1 MTMKIQTVSDLGAL
15 VRDRRGAQGL
25 SQQALALRAGVSVRW
40 LKAFEAGKST
50 AEIGLV
56 LRTLGALGLT
66 LTVLDAPG
74 SSGVDLDDVLAR
86 FDQDSA

>member
-1 MTMKIQTVSDLGAL
+1 MMIQTASDFGAL
-15 VRDRRGAQGL
+15 VRDRRGVQGM
-25 SQQALALRAGVSVRW
+25 SQRTLALRAGVSVRW

-50 AEIGLV
+50 AEIGLA

-66 LTVLDAPG
+66 LTVADAPAPM
-74 SSGVDLDDVLAR
+74 GVDLEDVLTR

>member
-1 MTMKIQTVSDLGAL
+1 MNIRTASDLGAL

-25 SQQALALRAGVSVRW
+25 SQEALALRAGVSVRW

-66 LTVLDAPG
+66 LSVVDAPG
-74 SSGVDLDDVLAR
+74 PTGVDLDDMLAR
-86 FDQDSA
+86 FDQDVP

>member
-1 MTMKIQTVSDLGAL
+1 MMIQTASALGAL
-15 VRDRRGAQGL
+15 VRDRRGVQGM
-25 SQQALALRAGVSVRW
+25 SQQTLALRAGVSVRW

-50 AEIGLV
+50 AEIGLA

-66 LTVLDAPG
+66 LTVVGAPAPM
-74 SSGVDLDDVLAR
+74 GVDLEDVLTR

>member
-1 MTMKIQTVSDLGAL
+1 MMIQTASDFGAL
-15 VRDRRGAQGL
+15 VRDRRGTEGM

-56 LRTLGALGLT
+56 LRTLRALGLT
-66 LTVLDAPG
+66 LSVIDAPT
-74 SSGVDLDDVLAR
+74 SSGVDLEDVLAR

>member
-1 MTMKIQTVSDLGAL
+1 MKIQTATDLGAL

-25 SQQALALRAGVSVRW
+25 TQQALALRAGVSVRW

-56 LRTLGALGLT
+56 LRTLGALDLT
-66 LTVLDAPG
+66 LSVVDAPAP
-74 SSGVDLDDVLAR
+74 SGVDLDDVLAR
-86 FDQDSA
+86 FDEDFA

>member
-1 MTMKIQTVSDLGAL
+1 M
-15 VRDRRGAQGL
+15 
-25 SQQALALRAGVSVRW
+25 RW

-50 AEIGLV
+50 AEIGLA

-66 LTVLDAPG
+66 LTVADAPAPM
-74 SSGVDLDDVLAR
+74 GVDLEDVLTR

>member
-1 MTMKIQTVSDLGAL
+1 MKIQTASDLGAL
-15 VRDRRGAQGL
+15 VRDRRGAQAL

-56 LRTLGALGLT
+56 LRTLGALDLT
-66 LTVLDAPG
+66 ISVVDAPTP
-74 SSGVDLDDVLAR
+74 SGVDLEDVLAR
-86 FDQDSA
+86 FDQDKA

>member
-1 MTMKIQTVSDLGAL
+1 MMIQTASDLGAL
-15 VRDRRGAQGL
+15 VHNRRGALEL

-40 LKAFEAGKST
+40 LKAFEAGKWT

-56 LRTLGALGLT
+56 LRTVGALGLT
-66 LTVLDAPG
+66 LSVIDAPAP
-74 SSGVDLDDVLAR
+74 SGVDLEDVLAR

>member
-1 MTMKIQTVSDLGAL
+1 VKIQTASDLGAL

-50 AEIGLV
+50 AEIGLA
-56 LRTLGALGLT
+56 LRTLGALDLT
-66 LTVLDAPG
+66 LTVVDAPA
-74 SSGVDLDDVLAR
+74 SSSVDLEDVLAR